1 MRGYRSLNLP
11 PRAQPIYPTGTY
23 AVFLHDSLDR
33 LAGPRVVAIGDIHAD
48 PEAASDPKDGRA
60 RRRGGAWSGGRRS
73 SCRPAC
79 HRQGTEQSARDR
91 ILTKLQPRRARRR
104 DVAVL
109 GNTVMNIV
117 GDWRGVR
124 TEDLNEYDAPE
135 TRMADLRPRG
145 VMGQWIH
152 GARMVVFRGDT
163 VFVHGGVS
171 AEMASL
177 GRATLAEI
185 QAKHVGVA
193 SHKALFGSDGPM
205 WYRGYLVSDEE
216 TACAEVKQ
224 ALAKLEARRTRW
236 AIPPRRTARSGRD
249 ATGPSAI
256 DTVSA
261 LMQGISAF
269 ELINGDARAI
279 AFRVIAR
286 PQNQRTRR
294 TGPQTR

>member
-1 MRGYRSLNLP
+1 MLF
-11 PRAQPIYPTGTY
+11 
-23 AVFLHDSLDR
+23 FLMTLWTA

-48 PEAASDPKDGRA
+48 PEAARA
-60 RRRGGAWSGGRRS
+60 TLKMAGLVDETGAWSGGEAVLVQTGDVTDKGPSSRRVIELLT
-73 SCRPAC
+73 
-79 HRQGTEQSARDR
+79 QLQTEAR
-91 ILTKLQPRRARRR
+91 AAGG
-104 DVAVL
+104 DVIAVL
-109 GNTVMNIV
+109 GNHEVMNIV

-124 TEDLNEYDAPE
+124 AADLNEYDAPE

-152 GARMVVFRGDT
+152 DARMVVFREDT

-177 GRATLAEI
+177 GRTTLAEI

-205 WYRGYLVSDEE
+205 WYRGYLLSDEE

-224 ALAKLEARRTRW
+224 ALAKLEARRMVMGHTTQKDGKIRTRCDGS
-236 AIPPRRTARSGRD
+236 IV
-249 ATGPSAI
+249 AI
-256 DTVSA
+256 DTGISA
-261 LMQGISAF
+261 YAGHNFSAF

-279 AFRVIAR
+279 Y
-286 PQNQRTRR
+286 P
-294 TGPQTR
+294 GQTVDLPDPKKSAD